1 MKSSPEPAIRASE
14 RGLVFDI
21 RRFSTHDG
29 DGVRTTVFLKG
40 CPLRCLWCHNP
51 EGLVFGRRPLWV
63 RARCIGCGSC
73 VQHARHGGVAP
84 GADGLALRPDAPEDW
99 DDVFDACPTG
109 ALRWDAREMSVGE
122 AVEEVLRDRVFF
134 QHGGGATLSG
144 GEPLLQPA
152 FAAAL
157 LEALRAE
164 GVHTAL
170 ETSLYAAWE
179 QAESVLA
186 QTDLVYCDLKLVS
199 DGEHR
204 RLTGVSNAPI
214 LANIRRLLAAGRRV
228 IVRTP
233 LIPGMTATAEN
244 IAGIARFLHA
254 CRPDV
259 EYELLN
265 YNPLA
270 PAKYPLVGMTFAPG
284 EDIRP
289 FSEDEME
296 AFLRIAREN
305 GLAAAFR
312 ER

>member
-1 MKSSPEPAIRASE
+1 MRASE

-29 DGVRTTVFLKG
+29 DGLRTTVFLKG

-51 EGLVFGRRPLWV
+51 EGLMSGRRPLWV

-73 VQHARHGGVAP
+73 IQRVRHGGVALC
-84 GADGLALRPDAPEDW
+84 ADGLTLRPDAPEVW
-99 DDVFDACPTG
+99 DEVLDACPTG
-109 ALRWDAREMSVGE
+109 ALRWDARELT
-122 AVEEVLRDRVFF
+122 VEEATAEILRDRVFF
-134 QHGGGATLSG
+134 QHGGGVTLSG
-144 GEPLLQPA
+144 GEPLMQPA

-157 LEALRAE
+157 LESLRAE

-179 QAESVLA
+179 QSENVLA
-186 QTDLVYCDLKLVS
+186 QTDLVYCDLKLIH

-204 RLTGVSNAPI
+204 RLTGVSNALI
-214 LANIRRLLAAGRRV
+214 LENIRRLLASGRRV

-233 LIPGMTATAEN
+233 LIPGMTASAEN
-244 IAGIARFLHA
+244 IAGIARFLHG
-254 CRPDV
+254 CRADA

-270 PAKYPLVGMTFAPG
+270 PAKYPLVGKAFAPG
-284 EDIRP
+284 EDIKP
-289 FSEDEME
+289 LLADEMG

-305 GLAAAFR
+305 GLTRAFW